1 MRYTHNGEARVAVEQ
16 WGNPDSAL
24 AVWRGESLG
33 AGALE
38 AVTNAADSGSD
49 SAGWDS
55 AGWVAQRLRQP
66 DCLLTQQKPND
77 EPQLFWFF
85 CSACSFAGHFDL
97 HQGQPRMIEKYPPC
111 CSEGYSPG
119 LALQQLYADLQF

>member
-33 AGALE
+33 AGALA
-38 AVTNAADSGSD
+38 AVTNAADSAGSD

-55 AGWVAQRLRQP
+55 AGWDSGVTAGLQITARDSVAIRSTR
-66 DCLLTQQKPND
+66 D
-77 EPQLFWFF
+77 
-85 CSACSFAGHFDL
+85 
-97 HQGQPRMIEKYPPC
+97 
-111 CSEGYSPG
+111 PG
-119 LALQQLYADLQF
+119 FPSNTAMKVRHHRAL